1 MDSLDRIRLGAA
13 CRSCLSDW
21 STTDMTDDIGPQR
34 AAPSSV
40 PRMMAQAVGAGR
52 QLFDKY
58 QLDIADIRKRCEYS
72 IKNTPVGV
80 HLGKCLDEIERLRNR
95 VAELES
101 HLATSIEMRDRKR

>member
-1 MDSLDRIRLGAA
+1 
-13 CRSCLSDW
+13 
-21 STTDMTDDIGPQR
+21 MTDDIGPQR